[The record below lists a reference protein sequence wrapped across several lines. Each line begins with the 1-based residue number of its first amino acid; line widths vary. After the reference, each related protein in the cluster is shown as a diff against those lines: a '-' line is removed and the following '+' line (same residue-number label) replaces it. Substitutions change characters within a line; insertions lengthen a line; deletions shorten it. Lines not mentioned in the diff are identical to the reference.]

1 MRKGVGSG
9 SNEPRPGDRFSPLFL
24 GALALIVI
32 AVLALA
38 GCGGGGAGPTVA
50 THRAPPPKPPSEIEE
65 IEEEAELGRRR
76 EHRPR
81 RLARPCGPQQLV
93 VSKEGG
99 AGAAMSTYYAG
110 FTVFNLSEHACSI
123 AGYPTVYA
131 LGRDG
136 RTAEGPA
143 RQGTGSFEGPGGA
156 VNVPG
161 RRTASFTVSWSA
173 DVAARSA
180 CGSRIVAGYRVRLP
194 GSNLVQTVPYPNF
207 EHCTGDGGPGTM
219 SVGRMQPSLELSDRL
234 LEPPSLKE
242 ANRAEHLRRCDPRDL
257 VVWQGIDFPG
267 GAAAGTSYA
276 HLAVTNL
283 SDRAC
288 ELSGIPRMVAVD
300 LHGHPIG
307 PPVGRSPS
315 MPAVAGGRHIRH
327 ALVYPHGSAVFTFAV
342 GEVLNYGAHGCEYE
356 YAAGFDVTL
365 PGASRPQYVPAPT
378 RRCLHSVAP
387 NGPQVSVGPIE

>member
-1 MRKGVGSG
+1 MVGRLS
-9 SNEPRPGDRFSPLFL
+9 PRWL
-24 GALALIVI
+24 GTFALIAA

-50 THRAPPPKPPSEIEE
+50 TRRASPPKPPSEIEE
-65 IEEEAELGRRR
+65 IEEEGER
-76 EHRPR
+76 EQRLEHKPR

-93 VSKEGG
+93 VSHEGG
-99 AGAAMSTYYAG
+99 ASAWMSTYYAA
-110 FTVFNLSEHACSI
+110 FRVFNLSDSACSI
-123 AGYPTVYA
+123 SGYPTVYA

-136 RTAEGPA
+136 RTDEGPA

-173 DVAARSA
+173 DVYARPST
-180 CGSRIVAGYRVRLP
+180 CGPRIVAGYRVKLP
-194 GSNLVQTVPYPNF
+194 GSHLEQSVPYPNF
-207 EHCTGDGGPGTM
+207 DHCTGGGGQGTM
-219 SVGRMQPSLELSDRL
+219 SVGRMQPSPEMSTRHLGAPR
-234 LEPPSLKE
+234 SLKE
-242 ANRAEHLRRCDPRDL
+242 AIPAEHLSRCDPRDL
-257 VVWQGIDFPG
+257 VVWPGADFPG
-267 GAAAGTSYA
+267 GAAAGTFYG

-288 ELSGIPRMVAVD
+288 ELSGVPHMVAVD
-300 LHGHPIG
+300 LRGHPVG

-315 MPAVAGGRHIRH
+315 MPAVAGRSHVRH
-327 ALVYPHGSAVFTFAV
+327 ARVSPHGSAVFTYAV
-342 GEVLNYGAHGCEYE
+342 GEVLNFGAHGCEYK
-356 YAAGFDVTL
+356 YAAGFEVTL